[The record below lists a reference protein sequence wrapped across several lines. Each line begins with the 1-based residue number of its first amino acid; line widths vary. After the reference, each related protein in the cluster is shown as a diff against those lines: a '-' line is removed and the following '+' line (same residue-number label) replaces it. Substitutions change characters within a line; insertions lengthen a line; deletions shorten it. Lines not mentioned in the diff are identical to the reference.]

1 MKIRGKLI
9 ISFLIIAIFPLC
21 AGLVCFHLIVQNQT
35 DILSSYYSTQTENN
49 YDYGLVLNP
58 VQLLYKLT
66 LNDYNKLVKIADE
79 TPDKLLDK
87 NFLDDTSRSISSKD
101 SFIVVF
107 KGKKEYYIGNMDFY
121 DCISTLPSFSEYSQ
135 GKNDN
140 ILIDPKSSTLTRSKD
155 FYFSDGTSGQLF
167 LITKLSNL
175 IPRWESSVKDIAIA
189 FTLILFTTA
198 CILLLWLYHSIIKPL
213 NILRIATMQIGEG
226 NLDNP
231 VHVNSCDEIGI
242 LCRDF
247 EEMRIRLKSMLEER
261 IQYENDTREMMSNIS
276 HDLKTPLTAIKGY
289 SEGLID
295 GIAKT
300 PEKQQKYLKTI
311 YSKVNDMTYLV
322 DELSLFS
329 KIEQN
334 SIPYN
339 FITFDIAEYLE
350 NYIDSISFDYE
361 ANNMNVSYENTAPE
375 GILVS
380 ADPEQLRRV
389 LNNITGNALKYKDKE
404 HGNIRI
410 ALSYKPHK
418 HKKPLYRQ
426 INKDGTDVNPPVKPE
441 EFVRIEIS
449 DDGPGISEKD
459 LPNIFDRFFRADAS
473 RNSAKRGSGLGL
485 AIVKK
490 IILDHGGNIWAKSTP
505 GTGTSIYFT
514 LKVKDDT
521 R

>member
-1 MKIRGKLI
+1 
-9 ISFLIIAIFPLC
+9 
-21 AGLVCFHLIVQNQT
+21 
-35 DILSSYYSTQTENN
+35 
-49 YDYGLVLNP
+49 
-58 VQLLYKLT
+58 
-66 LNDYNKLVKIADE
+66 
-79 TPDKLLDK
+79 
-87 NFLDDTSRSISSKD
+87 
-101 SFIVVF
+101 
-107 KGKKEYYIGNMDFY
+107 
-121 DCISTLPSFSEYSQ
+121 
-135 GKNDN
+135 
-140 ILIDPKSSTLTRSKD
+140 
-155 FYFSDGTSGQLF
+155 
-167 LITKLSNL
+167 
-175 IPRWESSVKDIAIA
+175 
-189 FTLILFTTA
+189 
-198 CILLLWLYHSIIKPL
+198 
-213 NILRIATMQIGEG
+213 MQIGAG

-231 VHVNSCDEIGI
+231 VHVNSCDEIGV

-311 YSKVNDMTYLV
+311 HSKANDMTYLV

-339 FITFDIAEYLE
+339 YVTFDISEYLE

-361 ANNMNVSYENTAPE
+361 SNNMNVSYENNAPQ
-375 GILVS
+375 GIMVS

-418 HKKPLYRQ
+418 PKKPLYRQ
-426 INKDGTDVNPPVKPE
+426 INKDGTDINPPIKPD

-490 IILDHGGNIWAKSTP
+490 IILDHGGKIWAKSTP
-505 GTGTSIYFT
+505 GTGTYAYR
-514 LKVKDDT
+514 T
-521 R
+521 RKGQSF

>member
-1 MKIRGKLI
+1 
-9 ISFLIIAIFPLC
+9 
-21 AGLVCFHLIVQNQT
+21 
-35 DILSSYYSTQTENN
+35 
-49 YDYGLVLNP
+49 
-58 VQLLYKLT
+58 
-66 LNDYNKLVKIADE
+66 
-79 TPDKLLDK
+79 
-87 NFLDDTSRSISSKD
+87 
-101 SFIVVF
+101 
-107 KGKKEYYIGNMDFY
+107 
-121 DCISTLPSFSEYSQ
+121 
-135 GKNDN
+135 
-140 ILIDPKSSTLTRSKD
+140 
-155 FYFSDGTSGQLF
+155 
-167 LITKLSNL
+167 
-175 IPRWESSVKDIAIA
+175 
-189 FTLILFTTA
+189 
-198 CILLLWLYHSIIKPL
+198 
-213 NILRIATMQIGEG
+213 MQIGEG

-231 VHVNSCDEIGI
+231 VHVNSCDEIGV

-311 YSKVNDMTYLV
+311 YSKANDMTYLV

-339 FITFDIAEYLE
+339 FVTFDIAEYLE
-350 NYIDSISFDYE
+350 NYIDAISFDYE
-361 ANNMNVSYENTAPE
+361 ANNMNISYENTAPE
-375 GILVS
+375 GIMVS

-389 LNNITGNALKYKDKE
+389 LNNITGNALKYKEKE

-418 HKKPLYRQ
+418 QKKPLYRQ
-426 INKDGTDVNPPVKPE
+426 IKKDGTDVNPPVKPE
-441 EFVRIEIS
+441 EFVCIEIS

-490 IILDHGGNIWAKSTP
+490 IILDHGGKIWAKSTP

-514 LKVKDDT
+514 LRVKNGQN
-521 R
+521 

>member
-1 MKIRGKLI
+1 M
-9 ISFLIIAIFPLC
+9 
-21 AGLVCFHLIVQNQT
+21 
-35 DILSSYYSTQTENN
+35 
-49 YDYGLVLNP
+49 
-58 VQLLYKLT
+58 
-66 LNDYNKLVKIADE
+66 
-79 TPDKLLDK
+79 
-87 NFLDDTSRSISSKD
+87 
-101 SFIVVF
+101 
-107 KGKKEYYIGNMDFY
+107 
-121 DCISTLPSFSEYSQ
+121 
-135 GKNDN
+135 
-140 ILIDPKSSTLTRSKD
+140 
-155 FYFSDGTSGQLF
+155 
-167 LITKLSNL
+167 
-175 IPRWESSVKDIAIA
+175 KDIAIA

-311 YSKVNDMTYLV
+311 YSKANDMTYLV